1 MTEEETRKDKLLES
15 HLNAEQLEQI
25 INDYIDQNHISYKDA
40 IFMLEKIKFAYLLDL
55 ANEDEEWNG

>member
-15 HLNAEQLEQI
+15 HQNAEQLEQI

-40 IFMLEKIKFAYLLDL
+40 IFILEKIKFAYLSDL
-55 ANEDEEWNG
+55 TNEDDDE

>member
-25 INDYIDQNHISYKDA
+25 INDYIDQNHISYKDF
-40 IFMLEKIKFAYLLDL
+40 IFLLEKIKFMQLSALTNGD
-55 ANEDEEWNG
+55 EDE